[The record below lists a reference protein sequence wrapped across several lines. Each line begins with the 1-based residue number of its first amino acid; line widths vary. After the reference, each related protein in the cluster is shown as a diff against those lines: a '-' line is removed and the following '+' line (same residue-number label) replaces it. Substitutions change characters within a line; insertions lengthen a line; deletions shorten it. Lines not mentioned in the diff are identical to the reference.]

1 MTIEQVVRDVVAEV
15 LKRLNP
21 LNPLNNDRVVIL
33 AKADDENVAALQQQL
48 GVPAEVGIGTDV
60 TSASRVIIPLLNC
73 TQMADLAAGRATNYR
88 IQQVLA
94 RLLSGKSVEV
104 YEFEYQRYSTT
115 APAELYDVYKAYQQT
130 LQSFGLVDF
139 VGKGKH
145 SDPLFDKAVVT
156 EEDILVAHKQ
166 GLRTLK
172 LSATTLVTPLARDC
186 AKAHGILLEKTERHD
201 T

>member
-15 LKRLNP
+15 LKRLE
-21 LNPLNNDRVVIL
+21 PLNNDRVVIL

-88 IQQVLA
+88 IQQVLT
-94 RLLSGKSVEV
+94 RLLRGKSVEV

-130 LQSFGLVDF
+130 LRGFGLVDF
-139 VGKGKH
+139 VGKGKYP
-145 SDPLFDKAVVT
+145 DPLFDKAVAT

-172 LSATTLVTPLARDC
+172 LAATTLVTPLARDC